1 MKGIRERKIIIIF
14 KKYLLSLSALILY
27 ALLFTFCDSPDRG
40 NGAEVQALE
49 PKDEQTKPIKAELV
63 TFFIDNSGGMV
74 GYVNDKSQ
82 GQNNFKLSISKLAQK
97 PQFQIDLVN
106 KKFNFVNGPNE
117 LVITP
122 IGEEASTFADK
133 LTPANFN
140 VGDVSGNDLN
150 AMLQL
155 ALSHAGNDSISIF
168 ITDAIYDIQDKAD
181 PLMSLR
187 IKSDETVNHFVKRL
201 NDENLQTL
209 VIKLKSHFLGIY
221 YYGIKSGGVS
231 ISQNRPYYIFT
242 FGSQEMLNKY
252 LSDDFVSDLYGYE
265 DQVRF
270 VLPNEYQVNYAIST
284 TYNKSGEFLI
294 DKNDPYKLNDIST
307 KQGSYF
313 QFSVGVDYSQLPVS
327 DNYLI
332 NTRNYEVSTGFT
344 IDKVEKVNSTMF
356 HSISSSKM
364 NPTHLITIR
373 ADGIP
378 RGQLTLKLKKEI
390 PSWIEKSNVNDDSK
404 IKNDSETTFGL
415 NYLIKGIVNAYNS
428 LSDRDYFT
436 SITFTLS

>member
-1 MKGIRERKIIIIF
+1 
-14 KKYLLSLSALILY
+14 
-27 ALLFTFCDSPDRG
+27 
-40 NGAEVQALE
+40 
-49 PKDEQTKPIKAELV
+49 
-63 TFFIDNSGGMV
+63 
-74 GYVNDKSQ
+74 
-82 GQNNFKLSISKLAQK
+82 
-97 PQFQIDLVN
+97 
-106 KKFNFVNGPNE
+106 
-117 LVITP
+117 
-122 IGEEASTFADK
+122 
-133 LTPANFN
+133 
-140 VGDVSGNDLN
+140 
-150 AMLQL
+150 MLQL